1 MNKKIK
7 NGMNK
12 KGKRII
18 NRETCALYA
27 EQIYKELM
35 NHFSSMQIEVKFRKT
50 SVERLSLKEDPKRLE
65 FSIDGINYVV
75 NICAYAGHML
85 LEPFQYLCSMLRRRM
100 VYTWRLS
107 VCHRFSAPHDVL
119 EMVMLA
125 YYLHQ
130 KYNTYET
137 IEEMKE
143 LALQNNVP
151 YECVSVEHED
161 TGELIKRFVNK
172 HNIEDDRFGM
182 TYYFIQYL
190 CIEALSILDDDD
202 WDEDD

>member
-1 MNKKIK
+1 MNKKIR
-7 NGMNK
+7 NSMNK

-35 NHFSSMQIEVKFRKT
+35 NHFSPM
-50 SVERLSLKEDPKRLE
+50 
-65 FSIDGINYVV
+65 
-75 NICAYAGHML
+75 
-85 LEPFQYLCSMLRRRM
+85 
-100 VYTWRLS
+100 
-107 VCHRFSAPHDVL
+107 HDVL

-137 IEEMKE
+137 IEELKE

-151 YECVSVEHED
+151 YECVCIEHED
-161 TGELIKRFVNK
+161 TGELIKLFVNK
-172 HNIEDDRFGM
+172 YNIEDDRFGM

-202 WDEDD
+202 WDDDD